1 MSLLNIFSLG
11 LFFIF
16 FISYLLKLVILYKR
30 NGIKANVLAKKGKS
44 VEISNAERLVKVTT
58 FIWGGLWLLF
68 SILDSSAG
76 QFISLGAKF
85 SSVRYFGLIVTA
97 VGVSIFMTAMLS
109 MRTSWRVGIDKTTQS
124 KLVSSGIYRYSRNP
138 AFVGFDT
145 MFIGF
150 LLMYPNLLTL
160 AVAILNIAAI
170 HKLILQ
176 EEKHLEVFFGQEY
189 LKYKNNTARYIIFK

>member
-1 MSLLNIFSLG
+1 MSLLNIISLC

-44 VEISNAERLVKVTT
+44 VEISNTERLVKVTT

-68 SILDSSAG
+68 SLLDSRAG
-76 QFISLGAKF
+76 QLISSGTKF
-85 SSVRYFGLIVTA
+85 SSGRYVGLIVTA
-97 VGVSIFMTAMLS
+97 IGVIIFITAMLS

-124 KLVSSGIYRYSRNP
+124 KLVTSGIYRYSRNP

-150 LLMYPNLLTL
+150 VLMYPNLLTL
-160 AVAILNIAAI
+160 AVAILSIAAI

-176 EEKHLEVFFGQEY
+176 EEKHLVAVFGNEY
-189 LKYKNNTARYIIFK
+189 SEYKDKTARYILIK

>member
-1 MSLLNIFSLG
+1 MSLLNIISLS

-44 VEISNAERLVKVTT
+44 VEISSAERLVKAST
-58 FIWGGLWLLF
+58 FIWGGLWFLF
-68 SILDSSAG
+68 SILDSGAG
-76 QFISLGAKF
+76 QLISSGAKF
-85 SSVRYFGLIVTA
+85 SSVRYVGLIVTA
-97 VGVSIFMTAMLS
+97 VGVSIFITAMLS
-109 MRTSWRVGIDKTTQS
+109 MRTSWRVGIDKTTKA

-150 LLMYPNLLTL
+150 VLMYPNLLTL

-176 EEKHLEVFFGQEY
+176 EEKHLGAVFGYEY
-189 LKYKNNTARYIIFK
+189 FEYKEKTARYILIK